1 MSSGTGQQGVK
12 SHDGSDLL
20 EHSAP
25 QVHRLGSQ
33 AKALIVGAAQPARP
47 ELLAEYAELSSRTFC
62 SFPRE
67 LSSGGESS
75 ASSLRS
81 WSGVTDH
88 HFHAEHGPHATPI
101 RSPASES
108 RPTHRG
114 RDRRHQPRSPPLDGA
129 GMARRAVDGRGLS
142 GRGGSHRAGPP
153 TGGPQA
159 TATRAEAHGTA
170 PARAGR
176 VAYVRVPS
184 QRSASAGRT
193 RQAANPTRG

>member
-33 AKALIVGAAQPARP
+33 AKALIVGAAQPARS

-114 RDRRHQPRSPPLDGA
+114 RDCRDAPGSPALDGA
-129 GMARRAVDGRGLS
+129 WVARRHGNGRRLS
-142 GRGGSHRAGPP
+142 GCDGARGAGTP
-153 TGGPQA
+153 TGGCQA

-170 PARAGR
+170 P
-176 VAYVRVPS
+176 VVS
-184 QRSASAGRT
+184 EKSIT
-193 RQAANPTRG
+193 LKTRGFRG